1 MFQEEIIK
9 NQNRIAQEI
18 KVIPRN
24 MVFDQEILK
33 LNKVI
38 SFVGPR
44 RAGKTYYM
52 YQVIHQ
58 LIDAGLLSIQQ
69 VVFIDFSEFINL
81 ELDTKQLLEDYTTL
95 YPDLQPFFVFDEAQE
110 IKNFRTSIL
119 KLFNDGYKIFLSGS
133 NSKILSSE
141 LTTHLR
147 GRDYQ
152 YFIYPLSFGEFLR
165 FKKIQLPQHSTATDR
180 GKIKSVFIEYMEY
193 GAYPEIAIIDDKL
206 IKQNVIKN
214 YFDILLY
221 KDLIERYGIGNEY
234 VIKYLIQKILQGYT
248 KETSINKIHNE
259 LKSKNIEIG
268 KNTLY
273 NYFEYLENI
282 FFIFRLKNY
291 YSPNGQQKAY
301 LGDTSFANILGKEF
315 NKGQSFE
322 NMVYLQLKRTY
333 GDDVYYLKNGHE
345 IDFYIPSQDLALQ
358 VCYEMDDTNQ
368 KREIQP
374 LLKSK
379 HKNNKLI
386 VFENDNN
393 KLDTID
399 YMDWIDF
406 FVG

>member
-1 MFQEEIIK
+1 MFKEEIIK
-9 NQNRIAQEI
+9 NQKKIAKEI
-18 KVIPRN
+18 NVISRN
-24 MVFDQEILK
+24 IVFDKELLK
-33 LNKVI
+33 LNKII

-52 YQVIHQ
+52 YQILHE
-58 LIDAGLLSIQQ
+58 LMNAWLLKIEQ

-95 YPDLQPFFVFDEAQE
+95 YPDLEPFFVFDEAQE

-119 KLFNDGYKIFLSGS
+119 TLFNDWYKIFLSGS

-152 YFIYPLSFGEFLR
+152 YFIYPLSFEEFLK
-165 FKKIQLPQHSTATDR
+165 FKKIQLPKYSTAIDKWKLNSLFT
-180 GKIKSVFIEYMEY
+180 EYMEY
-193 GAYPEIAIIDDKL
+193 GAYPEIAIINDKI
-206 IKQNVIKN
+206 IKKNVIKN
-214 YFDILLY
+214 YFEILLY
-221 KDLIERYGIGNEY
+221 KDLIERYGIENEY
-234 VIKYLIQKILQGYT
+234 VIKYLIQKILQWYT

-259 LKSKNIEIG
+259 LKSKNIEIW

-291 YSPNGQQKAY
+291 HSLNGQQKAY
-301 LGDTSFANILGKEF
+301 LWDTSFANILWKEF

-333 GDDVYYLKNGHE
+333 WDDVYSLKNWHE
-345 IDFYIPSQDLALQ
+345 IDFYIASQDLAIQ
-358 VCYEMDDTNQ
+358 VCYKIDETNK
-368 KREIQP
+368 KRETTP
-374 LLKSK
+374 LVKSK
-379 HKNNKLI
+379 HKNNKII
-386 VFENDNN
+386 VFENTTTKIEN
-393 KLDTID
+393 ID
-399 YMDWIDF
+399 YIPWDKF
-406 FVG
+406 FM